1 MPLTCPGCGYPNRLA
16 AAFCGGCG
24 ARLGLMAPCPSCGGE
39 NRLGQRFC
47 NSCGARLPEA
57 GAYQESPPQHVAP
70 APEAGSAMQA
80 ADAEAAARPA
90 ASPATV
96 QGAALA
102 QLGLALLAAVAIFAR
117 SYSLADIPPGLHSS
131 EEAVRRA
138 ASDVLERGW
147 IGAWST
153 TAQGQPTG
161 YVYWAALWM
170 ALLPDDAHALRFA
183 SGLVGLATLAVFYLF
198 CRALFSGRAAVLGT
212 VLLAF
217 SLWHLHY
224 SRWAFPTVALPLV
237 EMAAAYL
244 LFRAL
249 AEGADLGRRRRLF
262 TLSGV
267 TLGLGFYTH
276 NAFWVFTAAVALFY
290 IWEALS
296 GRQAES
302 GLAGKG
308 RLLLLPA
315 LVIAL
320 PYLLGVLGQWQAFTE
335 HVRSAAITR
344 DAGFQA
350 LDGGLEQARYALANI
365 GRSLTALFWTG
376 GPGTSAAARLLDP
389 LTAALTGLGLMAG
402 AVRLK
407 DRRHRFLWAVLV
419 TTLVAAGLT
428 REPGLYGRL
437 SVALPVAFA
446 AAGFGLDW
454 LASWLDGRLGRDALQ
469 GLAVALV
476 AVVVAYNLA
485 AYFRDPGGV
494 GNPRWL
500 GAGQAGGAASLQM
513 PVLDTASGEGSGGMG
528 Q

>member
-1 MPLTCPGCGYPNRLA
+1 MPLMCPGCGYPNRLT

-57 GAYQESPPQHVAP
+57 RAYQESPPQHVAP
-70 APEAGSAMQA
+70 APEAGSTVQA
-80 ADAEAAARPA
+80 ADAEAAVRPA
-90 ASPATV
+90 VSPAAA

-102 QLGLALLAAVAIFAR
+102 RLGLALLAAVAIFAR
-117 SYSLADIPPGLHSS
+117 SYGLADIPPGLHPS

-147 IGAWST
+147 IGLWSPA
-153 TAQGQPTG
+153 AQGQPTG
-161 YVYWAALWM
+161 FVYWAALWM

-198 CRALFSGRAAVLGT
+198 CRALFGGRAAVLGT

-224 SRWAFPTVALPLV
+224 SRWAFPTVALPLAEV
-237 EMAAAYL
+237 AAAYL

-249 AEGADLGRRRRLF
+249 AEGTDLGRRRRLF
-262 TLSGV
+262 ALSGV
-267 TLGLGFYTH
+267 ALGLGFYTH
-276 NAFWVFTAAVALFY
+276 NAFWVFAAAVALFY
-290 IWEALS
+290 TWEALS

-315 LVIAL
+315 LVVAL
-320 PYLLGVLGQWQAFTE
+320 PYLLGMLGQLDTFTD
-335 HVRSAAITR
+335 HIRSAAITR

-376 GPGTSAAARLLDP
+376 GHARLLDP
-389 LTAALTGLGLMAG
+389 LTASLAGLGFTVG
-402 AVRLK
+402 AAKIK
-407 DRRHRFLWAVLV
+407 DWRHRFLWAVLA

-454 LASWLDGRLGRDALQ
+454 LASWLDGRLGRSALQ

-500 GAGQAGGAASLQM
+500 GTGQAGGAASLQL
-513 PVLDTASGEGSGGMG
+513 PVLDTASGGGSSGMG